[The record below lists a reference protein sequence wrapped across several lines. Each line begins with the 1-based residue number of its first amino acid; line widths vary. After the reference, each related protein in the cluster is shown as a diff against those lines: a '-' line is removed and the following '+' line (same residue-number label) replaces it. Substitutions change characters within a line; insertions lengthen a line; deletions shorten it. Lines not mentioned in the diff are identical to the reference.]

1 MEIGIKDNEYI
12 YCAVNSK
19 NEIQWVIGS
28 SKKTKYYATDK
39 YLKQAIEWHNKY
51 YPNDIWHVAK
61 FELKEVDYEEG

>member
-1 MEIGIKDNEYI
+1 MVINAIEYI

-19 NEIQWVIGS
+19 NEIQWVNGS

-39 YLKQAIEWHNKY
+39 YVTQAVEYHNKY